1 MSLIN
6 YAFSYTVIII
16 CYKRDEV
23 LHFIEFFVLEKEAVI
38 MGNSKVQKDFHIF
51 DNTNSSDKK
60 IVYAFILHL
69 QIKKSILQDQSHL

>member
-1 MSLIN
+1 
-6 YAFSYTVIII
+6 
-16 CYKRDEV
+16 
-23 LHFIEFFVLEKEAVI
+23 

-69 QIKKSILQDQSHL
+69 QIKKSILQDQSHLWGPYCFYL